1 MKIFLVLALA
11 LVLALPSWMAKT
23 VTPVGWGSSVAYE
36 LWLAYNAALI
46 IGIYC
51 TTRNIFNVWGAVLLT
66 GLGLGLFGVYTG
78 ITPISVSLADLG
90 LGLLCGVL
98 VYAAVTAAQVCLLK
112 GGCRGRIGIDR
123 QGREDRKHPD
133 GGLRPGVAGSG
144 AGSDRLVEYG

>member
-51 TTRNIFNVWGAVLLT
+51 TTRNIFNVWGGILLT
-66 GLGLGLFGVYTG
+66 GIALGLFGVYTG
-78 ITPISVSLADLG
+78 ITPMTISLYELG
-90 LGLLCGVL
+90 LGLLGGVL
-98 VYAAVTAAQVCLLK
+98 VYAAMTAAQVCFLK
-112 GGCRGRIGIDR
+112 GGCR
-123 QGREDRKHPD
+123 ESFSVFPA
-133 GGLRPGVAGSG
+133 LLVG
-144 AGSDRLVEYG
+144 ALIPLF

>member
-1 MKIFLVLALA
+1 MKIILAVVLALI
-11 LVLALPSWMAKT
+11 LALPSWLSKT
-23 VTPVGWGSSVAYE
+23 VTPVGWGSSLAYE
-36 LWLAYNAALI
+36 LWLMYNAALV

-112 GGCRGRIGIDR
+112 GGCR
-123 QGREDRKHPD
+123 ESFSVLPA
-133 GGLRPGVAGSG
+133 LLTG
-144 AGSDRLVEYG
+144 ALIPLL